1 MKVIDGQ
8 IPSGKIWR
16 ALVLFA
22 PDQEPGLAWHFARQ
36 LASASSGELIGA
48 FVLPR
53 AESENAV
60 QAARTTL
67 KQALES
73 ASSDET
79 AHTLL
84 IETDELRKTLIE
96 LIDEA
101 DIDLLLADGDS
112 PQWQRIERLPCAMMV
127 IRGGA
132 FRKLRDERA
141 GPEQQAQVN
150 DADAPFPDEISRIL
164 APTAGGPNSAQ
175 ALTMLLPLAPA
186 VEITAL
192 YVVPDYLG
200 DNEVAHGH
208 ARLRQLAK
216 FVDAGERIKPKVIQ
230 TQNVTQGIV
239 DEASK
244 EYELVVIG
252 ASKESTIDRA
262 LFGDVVGAVVRQ
274 SQTPVAVFW
283 EPTSAIGDLSR
294 SVAWRLQNI
303 IPRLNLSQRTEV
315 YVRLRRSARPDIDF
329 FVLIGLS
336 TLIASLGLL
345 LSSPAV
351 VIGAMLV
358 APLMSP
364 MIGAGMAIVLGNPR
378 FLRLS
383 LGAVIK
389 GTLLAIVLGVLTG
402 LLQPDGQLTPEILAR
417 TQPTLLD
424 LGVAVFAGLAGAYAL
439 ANSEAAAALPG
450 VAISAALVPPLATVG
465 IALATGHVRESAGAL
480 LLYST
485 NLVAIV
491 AAAVLVFISLGFR
504 PNQTQK
510 AQRVVQQRTVRVAAI
525 LLGLITIV
533 LGTTTV
539 SLAREARL
547 NARVHDVV
555 ELQTNAIEGVE
566 FANLEIEDL
575 TDESQPLALQL
586 TVRSTHAIA
595 HSTVEALRD
604 QIGTDLGPDLNG
616 DRQIAMTLTVI
627 RVTMLD
633 PEIPPTVTP
642 TPQPTP
648 SPLPTPGPTASATAP
663 LILTP

>member
-1 MKVIDGQ
+1 MKVIDGE
-8 IPSGKIWR
+8 IPGGKIWR
-16 ALVLFA
+16 ALVLFV
-22 PDQEPGLAWHFARQ
+22 PEQEPGLAWQFARQ
-36 LASASSGELIGA
+36 LANASGGELIGA

-53 AESENAV
+53 TVSENAI
-60 QAARTTL
+60 QAARVTL
-67 KQALES
+67 RKAL
-73 ASSDET
+73 DET
-79 AHTLL
+79 APDDTVHALL
-84 IETDELRKTLIE
+84 IESDDLRKTLIE
-96 LIDEA
+96 LVEEA
-101 DIDLLLADGDS
+101 DIDLLLGDGDS
-112 PQWQRIERLPCAMMV
+112 LQWQRLERLPCAV
-127 IRGGA
+127 TIIRGSAYRQLQRTSGGKGEGQPA
-132 FRKLRDERA
+132 GEATRA
-141 GPEQQAQVN
+141 P
-150 DADAPFPDEISRIL
+150 DAVKRIL

-175 ALTMLLPLAPA
+175 ALTMLLPLAPE

-200 DNEVAHGH
+200 QNEVAHGH

-216 FVDAGERIKPKVIQ
+216 FVDAGDRMTRKVIE

-239 DEASK
+239 DEASE
-244 EYELVVIG
+244 EYDLVIIG
-252 ASKESTIDRA
+252 ASRESTIDRA
-262 LFGDVVGAVVRQ
+262 LFGDVVGAVVRE

-294 SVAWRLQNI
+294 NLLWRLQRV
-303 IPRLNLSQRTEV
+303 IPRLTLDERTDV
-315 YVRLRRSARPDIDF
+315 YVRLRRSARPNTDF

-383 LGAVIK
+383 LGAVVK
-389 GTLLAIVLGVLTG
+389 GTLLAIVLGMLTG
-402 LLQPDGQLTPEILAR
+402 LLQQNQPLTPEILAR

-439 ANSEAAAALPG
+439 AHSEAAAALPG

-465 IALATGHVRESAGAL
+465 IAFATGNFRESAGAL

-491 AAAVLVFISLGFR
+491 AAAVLVFITLGFR
-504 PNQTQK
+504 PSQTQK
-510 AQRVVQQRTVRVAAI
+510 AQRAVQQRTVRVAAI

-533 LGTTTV
+533 LGTTTLQ
-539 SLAREARL
+539 LAREASL
-547 NARVHDVV
+547 NARVHELV
-555 ELQTNAIEGVE
+555 EMHTNAIEGVE
-566 FANLEIEDL
+566 FADLEIENLSDQRLPL
-575 TDESQPLALQL
+575 TLDL

-595 HSTVEALRD
+595 HSTVESLRN
-604 QIGTDLGPDLNG
+604 QIGSDLQPGLNG
-616 DRQIAMTLTVI
+616 DRRIAMTLTVI

-633 PEIPPTVTP
+633 PEAPPTATP
-642 TPQPTP
+642 TPASSVAPTP
-648 SPLPTPGPTASATAP
+648 SPDPSMTAVAPPIPTP
-663 LILTP
+663 